1 MPSKRSNKTR
11 DIDQIAA
18 EILEEAVG
26 EPAPITP
33 AGRKNP
39 AAMDLEQLL
48 RLERGT
54 ARVRVKPTT
63 KANAKAKPNAKRK
76 AKPKAKRL
84 PLKGRKA

>member
-1 MPSKRSNKTR
+1 MPNKRSNKTR

-39 AAMDLEQLL
+39 AAVDLEQL
-48 RLERGT
+48 RKLERDT
-54 ARVRVKPTT
+54 AKVKVKAKTKT
-63 KANAKAKPNAKRK
+63 KANAQ
-76 AKPKAKRL
+76 PKAKRL
-84 PLKGRKA
+84 PSKGRKA